1 MTKKNKRRLQI
12 LSREFMHHKRKLGIC
27 FLIVLSILICV
38 PKLDALVHPT
48 RYIKSSSDTLPCT
61 IAYLDGK
68 EARQKVVHIPRGSEV
83 RVRQKG
89 TSTTQISYHDQDF
102 TVANENLVN
111 TLEEA
116 IQIPFVYPRRLLN
129 LQKNKH
135 GKLSDVV
142 VHKGE
147 KVKVVATKLK
157 DLNRKT
163 GRNIKPIGSK
173 VRMWKRP
180 KPKQQKTMPRILFIH
195 RIGMRTMAKGI
206 LRMPMLRKWTI
217 NRSRKC
223 VIKIIL

>member
-1 MTKKNKRRLQI
+1 
-12 LSREFMHHKRKLGIC
+12 MHHKRKLGIC

-116 IQIPFVYPRRLLN
+116 IQIPYVYPRRLLN

-163 GRNIKPIGSK
+163 GRIRWYQVEKK
-173 VRMWKRP
+173 H
-180 KPKQQKTMPRILFIH
+180 KTLSLIH
-195 RIGMRTMAKGI
+195 I
-206 LRMPMLRKWTI
+206 
-217 NRSRKC
+217 
-223 VIKIIL
+223 

>member
-1 MTKKNKRRLQI
+1 M
-12 LSREFMHHKRKLGIC
+12 
-27 FLIVLSILICV
+27 
-38 PKLDALVHPT
+38 
-48 RYIKSSSDTLPCT
+48 PCT

-68 EARQKVVHIPRGSEV
+68 EARQKVVHISRGSEV

-116 IQIPFVYPRRLLN
+116 IQIPYVYPRRLLN

-163 GRNIKPIGSK
+163 GRIRWYQVEKKHKTYWIKGSH
-173 VRMWKRP
+173 VE
-180 KPKQQKTMPRILFIH
+180 TMPRILFIH
-195 RIGMRTMAKGI
+195 RIGMRTMAKVI
-206 LRMPMLRKWTI
+206 PRMLMLRKWTI